1 MPVAFVRS
9 KLIEHSFAPE
19 LSLRDVDHALINVG
33 SVGQPRDD
41 NPCTAFA
48 VYDSSTREYRLYRA
62 PYDARQAATKIRRVG
77 LPSVLGDRLLLGR

>member
-1 MPVAFVRS
+1 MTLLATRAVAKNFGNVIALRS
-9 KLIEHSFAPE
+9 
-19 LSLRDVDHALINVG
+19 VDQALINVG

-48 VYDSSTREYRLYRA
+48 VYDSTTREYRLYRA
-62 PYDARQAATKIRRVG
+62 PYDARATANKIRKVG